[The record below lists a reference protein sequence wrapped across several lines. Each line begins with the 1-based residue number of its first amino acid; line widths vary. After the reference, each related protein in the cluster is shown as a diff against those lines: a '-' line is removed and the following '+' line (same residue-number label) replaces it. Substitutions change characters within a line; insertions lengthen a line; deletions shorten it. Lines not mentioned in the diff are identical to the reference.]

1 MKKVVISIFFLFL
14 LLLTISVILL
24 STIGYET
31 KRFNNIISEKIEE
44 NNQDISIKLNKI
56 KFKLDIKKFSLFIET
71 QKPLLNYKDI
81 EIPIK
86 NTKVYLDFLSLI
98 KSKSKI
104 NKIEIV
110 SKEINIEQ
118 LKRIIIKTKPSNF
131 NSLILNKVNSGSLT
145 TNLELY
151 FKENLILENF
161 IARGNVKKMKANIF
175 KNFNLQNTQFNFF
188 FDNTYVLIKDIQ
200 SDVDG
205 IILNEGSLKIKKDQN
220 ITIESDFITKLN
232 INKNN

>member
-104 NKIEIV
+104 NKKEIV

-118 LKRIIIKTKPSNF
+118 LK
-131 NSLILNKVNSGSLT
+131 
-145 TNLELY
+145 
-151 FKENLILENF
+151 
-161 IARGNVKKMKANIF
+161 
-175 KNFNLQNTQFNFF
+175 
-188 FDNTYVLIKDIQ
+188 
-200 SDVDG
+200 
-205 IILNEGSLKIKKDQN
+205 
-220 ITIESDFITKLN
+220 
-232 INKNN
+232 KNNN

>member
-118 LKRIIIKTKPSNF
+118 LKRIIIKTKP
-131 NSLILNKVNSGSLT
+131 KV
-145 TNLELY
+145 
-151 FKENLILENF
+151 
-161 IARGNVKKMKANIF
+161 
-175 KNFNLQNTQFNFF
+175 
-188 FDNTYVLIKDIQ
+188 
-200 SDVDG
+200 
-205 IILNEGSLKIKKDQN
+205 
-220 ITIESDFITKLN
+220 
-232 INKNN
+232 

>member
-1 MKKVVISIFFLFL
+1 M
-14 LLLTISVILL
+14 
-24 STIGYET
+24 
-31 KRFNNIISEKIEE
+31 
-44 NNQDISIKLNKI
+44 
-56 KFKLDIKKFSLFIET
+56 
-71 QKPLLNYKDI
+71 
-81 EIPIK
+81 
-86 NTKVYLDFLSLI
+86 SLI

-175 KNFNLQNTQFNFF
+175 KNF
-188 FDNTYVLIKDIQ
+188 
-200 SDVDG
+200 
-205 IILNEGSLKIKKDQN
+205 
-220 ITIESDFITKLN
+220 
-232 INKNN
+232 

>member
-1 MKKVVISIFFLFL
+1 M
-14 LLLTISVILL
+14 
-24 STIGYET
+24 
-31 KRFNNIISEKIEE
+31 
-44 NNQDISIKLNKI
+44 
-56 KFKLDIKKFSLFIET
+56 
-71 QKPLLNYKDI
+71 
-81 EIPIK
+81 
-86 NTKVYLDFLSLI
+86 SLI

-161 IARGNVKKMKANIF
+161 IARGNVKK
-175 KNFNLQNTQFNFF
+175 
-188 FDNTYVLIKDIQ
+188 
-200 SDVDG
+200 
-205 IILNEGSLKIKKDQN
+205 NESQYFQK
-220 ITIESDFITKLN
+220 F
-232 INKNN
+232 